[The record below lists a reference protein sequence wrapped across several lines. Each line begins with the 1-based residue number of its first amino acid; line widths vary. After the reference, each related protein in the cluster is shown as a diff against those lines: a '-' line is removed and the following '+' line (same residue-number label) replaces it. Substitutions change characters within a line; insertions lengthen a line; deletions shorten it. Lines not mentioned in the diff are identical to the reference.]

1 MNSKPSS
8 KIISTLHQETIG
20 GPIDDK
26 SGNQNSCA
34 TVPLAGENA
43 CSDLHQCT
51 MFVFPYL
58 CVNTIYTLAP
68 IYKGRRK
75 WRVFCT
81 AVLFLDTEGES
92 WLGGSGTAP
101 LKSLRQI
108 LTCNTHHLV
117 HCYCIYLRNNVAL

>member
-1 MNSKPSS
+1 VNSKPSS

-68 IYKGRRK
+68 TVYIKVGGNG
-75 WRVFCT
+75 VFS
-81 AVLFLDTEGES
+81 V
-92 WLGGSGTAP
+92 
-101 LKSLRQI
+101 QQ
-108 LTCNTHHLV
+108 
-117 HCYCIYLRNNVAL
+117 YCS